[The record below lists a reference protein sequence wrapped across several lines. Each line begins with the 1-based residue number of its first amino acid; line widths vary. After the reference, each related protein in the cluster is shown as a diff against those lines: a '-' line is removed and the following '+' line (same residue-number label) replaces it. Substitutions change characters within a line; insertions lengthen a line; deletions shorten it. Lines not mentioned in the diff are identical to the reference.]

1 MYEPQRLSG
10 LSKRHTS
17 FIFSIE
23 VSCVGITVL
32 FKRVCTNFCIH
43 HAIVLRDGMP
53 RVQLKLLEQPGQLTE
68 LTSFRPKLQCFSTWG
83 QAIYW

>member
-1 MYEPQRLSG
+1 
-10 LSKRHTS
+10 
-17 FIFSIE
+17 
-23 VSCVGITVL
+23 
-32 FKRVCTNFCIH
+32 
-43 HAIVLRDGMP
+43 MP